1 MTASPASQR
10 SAVEGTD
17 THDPQTVVNPLT
29 GKQITVGDTYRPV
42 HAFDNVESNTRTYI
56 HPRTGESF
64 TSVTTALGI
73 IEKYGLLPWYAKL
86 ATLDAVS
93 HLDQLNAA
101 ARSGN
106 VSCDDQWCGKCLT
119 CLIASF
125 RKAPERERDAAAD
138 RGTRFHHLAEIYA
151 LTGQIIGHDD
161 DLKLHVA
168 NFLDFIRV
176 HQVTVQAAEVTVLHR
191 GDGWGGTLDGVIT
204 CGWMP
209 PKHRELIGVPLMADY
224 KTSNH
229 IFAQAG
235 LQLAAY
241 NNAECALL
249 DDGSEHPL
257 PPAHPD
263 VALSLQINDK
273 GWWVRPCP
281 TTDQAYAKFRRILE
295 IWRDLNEPDL
305 DLVERA
311 MYKPRAKTTA
321 TTTDA

>member
-1 MTASPASQR
+1 MTASPVSQR
-10 SAVEGTD
+10 SAIEGTD
-17 THDPQTVVNPLT
+17 VRNPQTFVNPVT
-29 GKQITVGDTYRPV
+29 GKQITVDDPYHPV
-42 HAFDNVESNTRTYI
+42 HAFDNADSNTRTYI
-56 HPRTGESF
+56 HPRTGERF

-73 IEKYGLLPWYAKL
+73 VEKPGLAPWYAKL

-93 HLDQLNAA
+93 HLDQLTTAAQRGNA
-101 ARSGN
+101 
-106 VSCDDQWCGKCLT
+106 SCGDQWCGECLT

-138 RGTRFHHLAEIYA
+138 RGTRFHHIAEIYA
-151 LTGQIIGHDD
+151 LTGKVVGHAD
-161 DLKLHVA
+161 DLKPHVA
-168 NFLDFIRV
+168 HLLDFVRV
-176 HQVTVQAAEVTVLHR
+176 HQVTFQAAEITVLHR
-191 GDGWGGTLDGVIT
+191 VDGWGGTLDGVIT

-209 PKHRELIGVPLMADY
+209 PKHRDLIGVPLVVDY
-224 KTSNH
+224 KTSNR
-229 IFAQAG
+229 IFKQAG

-257 PPAHPD
+257 PPSHPD
-263 VALSLQINDK
+263 VALSLQINAS

-281 TTDQAYAKFRRILE
+281 TTKQAYDKFRRVLE

-311 MYKPRAKTTA
+311 MYKPSAKTTT